1 MLKAQNTL
9 KNSDSKVQKSFVI
22 KNSATVG
29 LGEAVSLSSGFVQR
43 AGTSGVVL
51 GVVTEIVNERGL
63 PVTLTSNAY
72 AAASDNQT
80 VGKIKAVV
88 NVSKEDI
95 YSAALD
101 AAVGTTT
108 GSNLAGAAFNL
119 MADSKTI
126 DESTVGTPG
135 TQFISLGLDPKDST
149 RVLVKILTSVLG

>member
-1 MLKAQNTL
+1 MLKAKNTL
-9 KNSDSKVQKSFVI
+9 KNSDSKVQMSVVI

-29 LGEAVSLSSGFVQR
+29 LGEAVQISSGFAQR
-43 AGTSGVVL
+43 AGTTGAIFGVVSA
-51 GVVTEIVNERGL
+51 IVDERGL

-80 VGKIKAVV
+80 VGKVKAVI
-88 NVSKEDI
+88 NVSSEDV

-108 GSNLAGAAFNL
+108 GSNLLGAKFNL
-119 MADSKTI
+119 MADAKTL

-135 TQFISLGLDPKDST
+135 EQFISLGLDPADSS
-149 RVLVKILTSVLG
+149 RVLVKILSSAL